1 MKTCRIAL
9 AGNPNCGKTTLFN
22 ALTGANHYVGN
33 WAGVTVEKRE
43 GNIIHRDN
51 TITVTDLPGIYSI
64 SPYSIEEKITRSF
77 IIEDHCDVVVNIV
90 DASFL
95 ERNLFLSTQLLELQR
110 PMVIALNM
118 MDEAK
123 KKGVKIDIDGLSK
136 ELGVPIVPIIA
147 RNNEGID
154 KLLDVIL
161 ETARSSSEG
170 VLDRKFELDYGRKY
184 EKQILDLSCK
194 LSSVDTGMYNPRWLA
209 IKLIESDEELTE
221 KFSFLDAGDE
231 EFELY
236 VTNKKY
242 DFITETLSKTA
253 KMPKEN
259 YDETSTKID
268 KYLLNRYI
276 GIPLFAAMMTLVF
289 YLTFNVGGLFQGILD
304 KFFSVTVSGFVTD
317 ILVKLDVASWM
328 ISLIVDGVISG
339 VGGVLTFVPNIAI
352 LFIAI
357 SLLEDS
363 GYMARV
369 AFLMDKW
376 MSKVGLSGK
385 TFIPMILGFG
395 CNVPAIMGT
404 RTLESEN
411 DRLLAILINPFMSCG
426 ARFPVYVLFVSV
438 FFPNNK
444 TLVMISLYSLGVA
457 MALVFAYIF
466 RKTIFKGEQS
476 PFIMELPPYRFP
488 NLKTLTIHVWEK
500 VKGYIVKAG
509 TIIFGASVILW
520 FVLNFNQTGMVEIS
534 DSFGAAFG
542 QFMAPV
548 FAPLGFGNWQ
558 SALSLISGVAAKE
571 IVIANMSILYGLGEG
586 ATTAQLGAILSTE
599 FTKLSAYSFMVFVLL
614 YTPCV
619 AVIGVIKRETN
630 SWKWTTFSVVYQLIV
645 AWFMSMLVFQVGSL
659 FFG

>member
-9 AGNPNCGKTTLFN
+9 AGNPNSGKTTLFN

-43 GNIIHRDN
+43 GSTSYKDN
-51 TITVTDLPGIYSI
+51 TVAVTDLPGIYSI
-64 SPYSIEEKITRSF
+64 SPYSIEEKITRNF
-77 IIEDHCDVVVNIV
+77 IIEDQCDVVVNIV

-123 KKGVKIDIDGLSK
+123 KKGIKIDIEKLSK
-136 ELGVPIVPIIA
+136 ELGVAIVPIIA

-161 ETARSSSEG
+161 ETANKSENNT
-170 VLDRKFELDYGRKY
+170 LESNFHLDYGVNY
-184 EKQILDLSCK
+184 EKQITDLTKK
-194 LSSVDTGMYNPRWLA
+194 LSEVDTDMYNLRWLS
-209 IKLIESDEELTE
+209 IKLIESDEELAD
-221 KFSFLDAGDE
+221 KFSSFSAGNED
-231 EFELY
+231 FELY

-242 DFITETLSKTA
+242 EFITKVLSRTA

-259 YDETSTKID
+259 YDETSSRID
-268 KYLLNRYI
+268 KYLLNRFI

-289 YLTFNVGGLFQGILD
+289 YLTFTVGGVFQGILD
-304 KFFSVTVSGFVTD
+304 EFFSVTVSGLVTS
-317 ILVKLDVASWM
+317 LLAKLDVASWM
-328 ISLIVDGVISG
+328 ISLIVDGVIGG

-395 CNVPAIMGT
+395 CNVPAIMGA

-426 ARFPVYVLFVSV
+426 ARFPVYVLFVTV
-438 FFPNNK
+438 FFPNNQ

-457 MALVFAYIF
+457 MALIFAYIF

-488 NLKTLTIHVWEK
+488 NLKTLAIHVWEK
-500 VKGYIVKAG
+500 VKGYVVKAG
-509 TIIFGASVILW
+509 TVIFGASVILW

-534 DSFGAAFG
+534 ESYGAMFGEI
-542 QFMAPV
+542 MAPV

-558 SALSLISGVAAKE
+558 SALSLISGIAAKE

-586 ATTAQLGAILSTE
+586 ATTAQLGAVLSTE
-599 FTKLSAYSFMVFVLL
+599 FTKLSAYAFMVFVLL

-630 SWKWTTFSVVYQLIV
+630 SWKWTIFSVVYQLLV
-645 AWFMSMLVFQVGSL
+645 AWFMAMLVFQIGSL
-659 FFG
+659 FFA

>member
-1 MKTCRIAL
+1 MKSCRIAL
-9 AGNPNCGKTTLFN
+9 VGNPNCGKTTLFN

-43 GNIIHRDN
+43 GITKHKEQ
-51 TITVTDLPGIYSI
+51 TITITDLPGIYSI
-64 SPYSIEEKITRSF
+64 SPYSIEEKITRNF
-77 IIEDHCDVVVNIV
+77 IIEGQCDVVVNIV

-95 ERNLFLSTQLLELQR
+95 ERNLFLSTQLLELER
-110 PMVIALNM
+110 PMIIALNM
-118 MDEAK
+118 MDEAN
-123 KKGVKIDIDGLSK
+123 KKGIEIDIDRLSK
-136 ELGVPIVPIIA
+136 ELGVPVVPIVA
-147 RNNEGID
+147 RNNVGID
-154 KLLDVIL
+154 QLLNKIL
-161 ETARSSSEG
+161 EVYDSSLNMKSNYEFSIDYG
-170 VLDRKFELDYGRKY
+170 EKFEA
-184 EKQILDLSCK
+184 QISNVTKK
-194 LSSVDTGMYNPRWLA
+194 LSAIDTGKYNLRWLA
-209 IKLIESDEELTE
+209 IKLIESDDELNE
-221 KFSFLDAGDE
+221 KFSELEAGDE
-231 EFELY
+231 NFELY
-236 VTNKKY
+236 VTNRKY
-242 DFITETLSKTA
+242 DFITNILKKCT

-259 YDETSTKID
+259 YDELSTKID
-268 KYLLNRYI
+268 KYLLNRVI

-289 YLTFNVGGLFQGILD
+289 YLTFNVGGIFQEILD
-304 KFFSVTVSGFVTD
+304 NFFSVVVSGAVTS
-317 ILVKLDVASWM
+317 LLTRLDVASWM
-328 ISLIVDGVISG
+328 ISLIVDGVIGG

-438 FFPNNK
+438 FFPNNQ
-444 TLVMISLYSLGVA
+444 TLVMVSLYSLGVA

-534 DSFGAAFG
+534 DSFGASFG
-542 QFMAPV
+542 KIMAPI

-586 ATTAQLGAILSTE
+586 ATTAQLASVLSGE
-599 FTKLSAYSFMVFVLL
+599 FTKLSAYAFMVFVLL

-630 SWKWTTFSVVYQLIV
+630 SWKWTVFSVVYQLLV
-645 AWFMSMLVFQVGSL
+645 AWFMSMLVFQIGSL
-659 FFG
+659 IFA